1 MQLSLIKMMGRS
13 LMQLTQL
20 MQRNSP
26 MVSQEE

>member
-13 LMQLTQL
+13 LMQLMQL
-20 MQRNSP
+20 MQRNSL